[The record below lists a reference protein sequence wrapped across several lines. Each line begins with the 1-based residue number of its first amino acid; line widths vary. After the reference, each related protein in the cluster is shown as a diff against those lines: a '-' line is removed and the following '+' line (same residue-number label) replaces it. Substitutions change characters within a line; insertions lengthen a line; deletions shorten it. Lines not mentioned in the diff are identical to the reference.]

1 VLCMDVV
8 LDKGS
13 RERNADWMLYIWI
26 LRNSSYLLNW
36 VSVNH
41 LGRRIA
47 NESGEEGGT
56 RTTQ

>member
-1 VLCMDVV
+1 MLCMDVV

-13 RERNADWMLYIWI
+13 RERNADWMLHIWI
-26 LRNSSYLLNW
+26 LRNSSYLLHW